1 LSLEAYQN
9 TWLALMLAPQ
19 NREQILAE
27 SHAGLSS
34 EEFKALSLTPQDR
47 LEAISEAV
55 QRGRISVLSASLPA
69 TLRKLISHD
78 LLEAMAIRYAYCY
91 PAAVVYPP
99 GQGLYNW
106 LHWLSEQAEMR
117 ESTPI
122 QDLIAY
128 ELGLTQLVFYRKP
141 TSTGLSVE
149 TSTGLSVQTS
159 AGLSVIP
166 GPMRSPRTGLI
177 VASANLERLL
187 RALESG
193 QLAAY
198 LAQVADAESES
209 QPVTLRQGWL
219 LARWGS
225 DVERFPLHWSVY
237 ALLGYLDGIRS
248 WEQAVAATVKEYPEL
263 AEQTVALNAWKRW
276 FETKHFLV

>member
-1 LSLEAYQN
+1 
-9 TWLALMLAPQ
+9 MLAPDE
-19 NREQILAE
+19 RERILAE
-27 SHAGLSS
+27 SHAGLSPD
-34 EEFKALSLTPQDR
+34 EFKALSLTPQDR

-55 QRGRISVLSASLPA
+55 QRGRISVLSASVPA
-69 TLRKLISHD
+69 TLRRLISHD

-99 GQGLYNW
+99 AQGLYNW
-106 LHWLSEQAEMR
+106 LHWLSEQPEL
-117 ESTPI
+117 SDSLPI

-141 TSTGLSVE
+141 TSTGLSVQ

-159 AGLSVIP
+159 TGLSVIP
-166 GPMRSPRTGLI
+166 GPRLSPRTGLI

-198 LAQVADAESES
+198 LAQVATAESES

-263 AEQTVALNAWKRW
+263 AEQTVALNAWQRW

>member
-1 LSLEAYQN
+1 
-9 TWLALMLAPQ
+9 MLAPDE
-19 NREQILAE
+19 RERILAE
-27 SHAGLSS
+27 SHAGLSPD
-34 EEFKALSLTPQDR
+34 EFKALSLTPQDR

-55 QRGRISVLSASLPA
+55 QRGRISVLSASVPA
-69 TLRKLISHD
+69 TLRRLISHD

-99 GQGLYNW
+99 AQGLYNW
-106 LHWLSEQAEMR
+106 LHWLSEQPEL
-117 ESTPI
+117 SDSLPI

-141 TSTGLSVE
+141 TSTGLSVQ
-149 TSTGLSVQTS
+149 TST
-159 AGLSVIP
+159 GLSVIP
-166 GPMRSPRTGLI
+166 GPRLSPRTGLI

-198 LAQVADAESES
+198 LAQVATAESES

-263 AEQTVALNAWKRW
+263 AEQTVALNAWQRW
-276 FETKHFLV
+276 FEKKYFLV